1 MLRPIFSE
9 RLIDKSSLQKPLPV
23 SDKERLKFLSLL
35 EQNFPSIEILN
46 TKLNQKI
53 SPLPSE
59 LLRCMR
65 IDFSEED

>member
-23 SDKERLKFLSLL
+23 SDKERLNFLALL

-65 IDFSEED
+65 IDFS